1 MNFYFSGKNILEV
14 KSRKNWYLV
23 RYGIIWYYIV
33 WYLYYMV
40 VVRGGEGA
48 GKERGERKKKKKE
61 DCCFLGP
68 KCKLMRSGN

>member
-1 MNFYFSGKNILEV
+1 
-14 KSRKNWYLV
+14 
-23 RYGIIWYYIV
+23 
-33 WYLYYMV
+33 MV